1 MRRNFVYLEYT
12 ILLKNVYFEYTFSHY
27 RAFESEA
34 ICDTSLSTPTL
45 EGASEFPV
53 TPLNKRRTDDRQ
65 ERGGGSPIGKLGPAQ
80 LAYHARAE
88 DKRERGERQTE
99 AQDHAPQRRHAFV
112 GELRD
117 DVAEPEDDGLHD
129 DAKHERA
136 SVVLLRNP
144 VATSPPLSEQ
154 VRKAR

>member
-1 MRRNFVYLEYT
+1 MRHEPLHADARGRFGV
-12 ILLKNVYFEYTFSHY
+12 S
-27 RAFESEA
+27 
-34 ICDTSLSTPTL
+34 
-45 EGASEFPV
+45 V

-99 AQDHAPQRRHAFV
+99 AQDHAPQQRHAFV

-136 SVVLLRNP
+136 SVVLLRKP
-144 VATSPPLSEQ
+144 RRYFPTAIGTSSESE
-154 VRKAR
+154 VIV

>member
-1 MRRNFVYLEYT
+1 MRHEPL
-12 ILLKNVYFEYTFSHY
+12 
-27 RAFESEA
+27 RADARGRFGVS
-34 ICDTSLSTPTL
+34 
-45 EGASEFPV
+45 V

-65 ERGGGSPIGKLGPAQ
+65 ARGGGYPIGKLGPAQ

-88 DKRERGERQTE
+88 DKREHGECQTK
-99 AQDHAPQRRHAFV
+99 AQDHAPQRRHTFV

-136 SVVLLRNP
+136 SVALLHKPRRYFP
-144 VATSPPLSEQ
+144 AAIGTSSESA
-154 VRKAR
+154 VIA